1 MPRAS
6 ATAASPRR
14 AAGEHLSAH
23 RFEIKRHPV
32 NQQMFYSAGDSKD
45 VTGLVKAL
53 HQAAKDRSIS
63 PKEVCAAMIQIEK
76 QKLPVSAWIFVL
88 QNCCCVYI

>member
-23 RFEIKRHPV
+23 RPANKRLLVH
-32 NQQMFYSAGDSKD
+32 QQMFYGAGDSKD
-45 VTGLVKAL
+45 TTSLVEAL

-76 QKLPVSAWIFVL
+76 QKLPVRACIFLL
-88 QNCCCVYI
+88 QNCCCNFN